1 MEERTASAVLGSV
14 FSDVPGA
21 SSNIRPKS
29 NAHVGQ
35 QNRIVD
41 VRSDSITDLI
51 VLTLLSRVNHSVVAD
66 GSRWIWLWS
75 RGDWD
80 GSGCGCCDRCEG

>member
-1 MEERTASAVLGSV
+1 VEERTASAVLGSV
-14 FSDVPGA
+14 FSNVPGA

-29 NAHVGQ
+29 NAHVRQ

-41 VRSDSITDLI
+41 VPSDLV
-51 VLTLLSRVNHSVVAD
+51 VLTLLCRVDHSVVAD

-80 GSGCGCCDRCEG
+80 GSGGGSGNGCCDRCEG